1 MSALPCLDCVPSVH
15 YTLLIRQENLKCMRS
30 RPVPPHAGPESI
42 GFPTQAPPKY
52 ARKPTIP
59 FIFISMPFISVS
71 PHAQHSTSQAHLE
84 HSDPTTYLVSS
95 RPLKGLIV
103 ERSDGF
109 R

>member
-1 MSALPCLDCVPSVH
+1 MSAMPCLDCVPSVH
-15 YTLLIRQENLKCMRS
+15 YERLIRQENLECMLS
-30 RPVPPHAGPESI
+30 RPVLPHAGPKNI
-42 GFPTQAPPKY
+42 GSPTQAPPKC
-52 ARKPTIP
+52 ARNP
-59 FIFISMPFISVS
+59 MPFISVS
-71 PHAQHSTSQAHLE
+71 PHAQHSNCQAHLE